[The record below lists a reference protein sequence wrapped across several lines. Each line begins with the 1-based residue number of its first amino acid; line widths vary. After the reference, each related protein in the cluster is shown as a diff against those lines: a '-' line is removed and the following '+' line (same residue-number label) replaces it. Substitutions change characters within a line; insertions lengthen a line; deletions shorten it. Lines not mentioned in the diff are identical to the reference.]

1 MGVRWRV
8 GVYMLLMMRIY
19 VLLVMRV
26 DITVR
31 VCGCV
36 MVMPHMVMPARNRVT
51 WIITV
56 FNIMIFTAMVMWVHC
71 MRVVYVV
78 MGVSIGGMVMTIVNM
93 VRS

>member
-36 MVMPHMVMPARNRVT
+36 MVMPH